1 MTVEQVRGRGT
12 ASSPLH
18 SIFWFASSNV
28 FRQAVN
34 AGATL
39 LRPAL
44 LSPELFGLFSI
55 LRLVPTYAHY
65 LHLGARH
72 GMRYL
77 TPLYEARGEHDR
89 AEHLKATVFTGSL
102 ALNLIVAGLLMAAL
116 WTDWPREIRIGLAIC
131 AVTVVLGCVYDH
143 FIAEMKAHRM
153 FKAVGVNNYLSA
165 VVYLAGGVLLITTLG
180 FYGALLAEV
189 SVIAIMIAVMA
200 SGGLIRLRR
209 GFDLALFKAAVSLGA
224 PSLLFDATMLMMR
237 TTDRMVIASMLDYEQ
252 LGYYGLGAMVMGYV
266 MHIPGAT
273 REVMEADLFFRRDT
287 LSSQE
292 AFQTYMIKPMAMIG
306 LCMIFVIGPMV
317 LTLPLIIAMLLP
329 AYTSGVPA
337 AQVLMLGG
345 YFMAIAFPVR
355 GILAAYG
362 WQRWGALILLGACA
376 LHAGLSVVLI
386 AAGLGIVGVALS
398 AGMSFFAAA
407 MALTFF
413 VIVKLPTRPR
423 NWAASILQ
431 VFLPFLLMLAV
442 LYAATALGA
451 WLNWSPWPT
460 LVAQLFVFGVALAA
474 GTLVAARA
482 GIIPWPTMPGRQGRR
497 REPSD
502 GA

>member
-1 MTVEQVRGRGT
+1 MTVEQAGDRGT
-12 ASSPLH
+12 VSSPLH
-18 SIFWFASSNV
+18 SIVWFASSNI

-44 LSPELFGLFSI
+44 LSPEMFGLFSI

-77 TPLYEARGEHDR
+77 TPLYDSQGEHDR
-89 AEHLKATVFTGSL
+89 AKRLEASVFTGSL
-102 ALNLIVAGLLMAAL
+102 ALNMLVAGLLVATL
-116 WTDWPREIRIGLAIC
+116 WSDWSREVRIGSAIC
-131 AVTVVLGCVYDH
+131 AATVLLGCVYDH

-153 FKAVGVNNYLSA
+153 FKAVGMNNYLSA
-165 VVYLAGGVLLITTLG
+165 VVYLVGGVILITTLG

-189 SVIAIMIAVMA
+189 FVIAVMIAVMV
-200 SGGLIRLRR
+200 SGGVIRPRR
-209 GFDLALFKAAVSLGA
+209 GFDVSLFKAAVSLGA

-237 TTDRMVIASMLDYEQ
+237 TTDRMVIASSLDYEQ

-273 REVMEADLFFRRDT
+273 REVMEADLFYHRNAI
-287 LSSQE
+287 SSQD
-292 AFQTYMIKPMAMIG
+292 AFQKYMAKPMTMIG

-317 LTLPLIIAMLLP
+317 LTLPIIVSVLLP
-329 AYTSGVPA
+329 AYTGGVLA

-345 YFMAIAFPVR
+345 YFMAIAFPAR

-362 WQRWGALILLGACA
+362 WQKWGALILLSACA
-376 LHAGLSVVLI
+376 LHAGLSMLLI

-398 AGMSFFAAA
+398 AGISFFFAAIT
-407 MALTFF
+407 LFLF
-413 VIVKLPTRPR
+413 VVFKLPTRPSG
-423 NWAASILQ
+423 WVASTMQ
-431 VFLPFLLMLAV
+431 VMLPFPLMLGV
-442 LYAATALGA
+442 LYAAISLGA
-451 WLNWSPWPT
+451 WLSWSPWAT
-460 LVAQLFVFGVALAA
+460 LAVQLLVFGLALAA
-474 GTLVAARA
+474 GTLAAACA
-482 GIIPWPTMPGRQGRR
+482 GIIPLQYIPVRRGRR
-497 REPSD
+497 RKS
-502 GA
+502 A